1 MRGLNILQHRYTR
14 NKCITKCQTT
24 SNGILKT
31 NYMEKPIITS
41 DDLVE
46 FDLDAYPIWT
56 CTNRLRWDRS
66 EVKIT
71 RQGFGI

>member
-1 MRGLNILQHRYTR
+1 
-14 NKCITKCQTT
+14 
-24 SNGILKT
+24 
-31 NYMEKPIITS
+31 MEKPIITS
-41 DDLVE
+41 DDLVD

-71 RQGFGI
+71 RQGFGLWHLSSRSKKGKKVKRIY

>member
-1 MRGLNILQHRYTR
+1 
-14 NKCITKCQTT
+14 
-24 SNGILKT
+24 
-31 NYMEKPIITS
+31 MEKPIITS

-71 RQGFGI
+71 RQGFGIWHELQQLWECSNGNTEWRNVEIAD